1 MVREVLSPFA
11 RRLALALPLAL
22 PACAQTMTTPPRL
35 TSPGAAAAQP
45 LTGQTEDAATPRNQ
59 CNATPAKG
67 AIGQQATR
75 ELLAQARALAGARLL
90 RVVGPD
96 EMVTQEYNA
105 SRLTVLLDERGVVA
119 EVRCG

>member
-22 PACAQTMTTPPRL
+22 PACAQTMTTPPR
-35 TSPGAAAAQP
+35 PQPQAAP

-59 CNATPAKG
+59 CNATPAQG
-67 AIGQQATR
+67 AIGKKATR
-75 ELLAQARALAGARLL
+75 ELLAQARALAGARIL

-105 SRLTVLLDERGVVA
+105 SRLTVLLDERDVVA